1 MEHFSNHGTPI
12 PFEDPRRKAAVFRM
26 SLCRGTWQSDAA
38 ATATAMSAMSFTI
51 TITSSITSTPTS
63 TSTRT
68 RICAATTAAGTGTTA
83 AAPVFL
89 VEPRSN
95 RAVDIAS
102 WPITDCH
109 WAALNLL
116 VLTGHIGDI
125 RGVDGLSG
133 GEIDEK

>member
-1 MEHFSNHGTPI
+1 MT
-12 PFEDPRRKAAVFRM
+12 
-26 SLCRGTWQSDAA
+26 
-38 ATATAMSAMSFTI
+38 FTI
-51 TITSSITSTPTS
+51 TITITITSTPTS

-116 VLTGHIGDI
+116 VLTVSH
-125 RGVDGLSG
+125 RGYSG
-133 GEIDEK
+133 GRWVRWRGDRQNIGVRHNLGINYRSTWKMTWKLVCFHHGNPSRPVPDLGYPP